1 MNRKVTVTLEKQL
14 KMFSSLKFNQK
25 GITSMKPGS
34 TITLEETGKIHTD
47 EEGKEHKVLRL
58 RKDTRNYYTFD
69 SLINS

>member
-14 KMFSSLKFNQK
+14 KMFSSLKFAEK
-25 GITSMKPGS
+25 GITTLKPGA
-34 TITLEETGKIHTD
+34 TVTFEETGKFHTD
-47 EEGKEHKVLRL
+47 KEGKEHKVLRL